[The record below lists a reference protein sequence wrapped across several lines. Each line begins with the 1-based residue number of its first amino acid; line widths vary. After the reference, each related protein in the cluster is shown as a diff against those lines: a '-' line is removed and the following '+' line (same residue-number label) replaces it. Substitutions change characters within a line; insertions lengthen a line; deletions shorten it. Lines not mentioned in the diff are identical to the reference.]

1 MVAPSLPRL
10 TFRPDINGL
19 RAIAVV
25 SVVAFHV
32 ERRLAPGGFV
42 GVDIFF
48 VISGYL
54 ISRIILSEIAA
65 DRFNLRRFYAR
76 RVRRIFPALAV
87 VLGFVWV
94 CGLLWLSPPAL
105 TVLGQHQLE
114 AAAYILNFSLA
125 SEANYFAPATQGNPL
140 LHLWSLSIEE
150 QFYIVWPALLLVAA
164 RLRLPIGAMIL
175 LFMALSFGFNLHQ
188 TVENPTAAFY
198 LPWGRA
204 WELALGAAVAR
215 FEFLREPLATS
226 RQGGLALLGI
236 ALMAGAIFL
245 FDESQP
251 FPGWRAAVPT
261 LGCALV
267 IAFPGRWSEKIL
279 RAPPMQFFGS
289 LSYPFYLWHW
299 PLLAFAFLRWGDL
312 TPLGLR
318 PALAVLALILAVL
331 TNRLIERPV
340 FAFSVRRPRKTVAG
354 LASVLIALGLIG
366 MLTRAEKG
374 FPGRYPAQVAA
385 IFAFPPHGFDQ
396 KFYRA
401 GQCYD
406 DRQDEA
412 LTAANVAE
420 AFAPQC
426 LQKADPAKPTILLL
440 GDSHGAHLYPG
451 LKARFGDRANILQ
464 LNASYCAPLVERI
477 DLSAGGVTATQRC
490 RVINDYVFAQVEALK
505 PEIVVV
511 GAYFGLFLNSPAWAY
526 RDFLQNF
533 RAGASALRARGVGHV
548 IISGQIPT
556 WMPSLPQLAA
566 NELLNDGM
574 SPVFSTSGLDTKNL
588 AVDAALRQRDFGAGA
603 TYVSLVEKLCE
614 DEGCSRRL
622 GDDLPDDLMDIEYGH
637 FSQRGSEYVVGEIL
651 GPEIEKAL
659 AARKR

>member
-1 MVAPSLPRL
+1 MTQSPPRQ
-10 TFRPDINGL
+10 TFRHDINGL

-54 ISRIILSEIAA
+54 ISRIILSEIWA
-65 DRFNLRRFYAR
+65 DHFSLRRFYAR

-87 VLGFVWV
+87 VLGVVWI

-125 SEANYFAPATQGNPL
+125 SDANYFAPSAQGNPL

-150 QFYIVWPALLLVAA
+150 QFYIVWPALLLFAS
-164 RLRLPIGAMIL
+164 RLRLPTGALIL
-175 LFMALSFGFNLHQ
+175 LFLALSFGFNLYQ
-188 TVENPTAAFY
+188 TPRDPTAAFY
-198 LPWGRA
+198 LPWGRV

-215 FEFLREPLATS
+215 FEFFRSKLPVP
-226 RQGGLALLGI
+226 RQGALALVGI
-236 ALMAGAIFL
+236 ALMVGAIFL

-251 FPGWRAAVPT
+251 FPCWRAAVPT

-267 IAFPGRWSEKIL
+267 IAFPGRWSERIL

-312 TPLGLR
+312 APLGLR
-318 PALAVLALILAVL
+318 PALAVLALILAAL
-331 TNRLIERPV
+331 TNRFVERPV
-340 FAFSVRRPRKTVAG
+340 FAFSVRRPRKIVAG
-354 LASVLIALGLIG
+354 LASVLVALGLIG

-374 FPGRYPAQVAA
+374 FPGRYTAQVAA
-385 IFAFPPHGFDQ
+385 IFDFPPHGFDQ
-396 KFYRA
+396 NVYRA

-406 DRQDEA
+406 DRQDES
-412 LTAANVAE
+412 LTAATVAQ

-451 LKARFGDRANILQ
+451 LHAAFGDRANILQ
-464 LNASYCAPLVERI
+464 LNASYCAPLVEKI
-477 DLSAGGVTATQRC
+477 DLEAGGVAATQRC

-505 PEIVVV
+505 PDIVVV
-511 GAYFGLFLNSPAWAY
+511 GAYFGLFLNSSTWAY
-526 RDFLQNF
+526 RDFLANF
-533 RAGASALRARGVGHV
+533 SAGASALRARGVGQV

-556 WMPSLPQLAA
+556 WTPSLPQLAA
-566 NELLNDGM
+566 NELLSEGM
-574 SPVFSTSGLDTKNL
+574 SPVFSTSGLDRQNL
-588 AVDAALRQRDFGAGA
+588 AVDASLRQQDFGAGA
-603 TYVSLVEKLCE
+603 SYVSLVERLCE
-614 DEGCSRRL
+614 DKGCRRRL
-622 GDDLPDDLMDIEYGH
+622 GDDLPDDLMSVDYGH
-637 FSQRGSEYVVGEIL
+637 FSQRGSEYVVREIL
-651 GPEIEKAL
+651 GPAIEEAL

>member
-1 MVAPSLPRL
+1 MAPSPPRL

-54 ISRIILSEIAA
+54 ISRIILSEIWA
-65 DRFNLRRFYAR
+65 DHFSLRRFYAR

-87 VLGFVWV
+87 VLGFVWL

-150 QFYIVWPALLLVAA
+150 QFYIVWPALLLLAV
-164 RLRLPIGAMIL
+164 RLRLPTGALIL
-175 LFMALSFGFNLHQ
+175 LFMALSFGFNLYL
-188 TVENPTAAFY
+188 TAENPTAAFY

-204 WELALGAAVAR
+204 WELALGAAAAR
-215 FEFLREPLATS
+215 FEFSCGPRPGS
-226 RQGGLALLGI
+226 RQGGLALAGI
-236 ALMAGAIFL
+236 ALMVGAIFL
-245 FDESQP
+245 FDENQP

-318 PALAVLALILAVL
+318 PALAVLALILAAS
-331 TNRLIERPV
+331 TNRFVERPV
-340 FAFSVRRPRKTVAG
+340 FAFSVRRRGKTVAA
-354 LASVLIALGLIG
+354 LASALVTLGLIG

-374 FPGRYPAQVAA
+374 FPSRYTQQIAA

-396 KFYRA
+396 NAYRA

-406 DRQDEA
+406 DRKDET
-412 LTAANVAE
+412 LTTANVAE

-451 LKARFGDRANILQ
+451 LQARFGDKANILQ
-464 LNASYCAPLVERI
+464 LNASYCAPLVEKI
-477 DLSAGGVTATQRC
+477 DLAAGGVAATQRC

-505 PEIVVV
+505 PDIVVV

-526 RDFLQNF
+526 RDFLENF
-533 RAGASALRARGVGHV
+533 RAGASALRALGVGHV
-548 IISGQIPT
+548 IVSGQIPT
-556 WMPSLPQLAA
+556 WTPSLPQLAA
-566 NELLNDGM
+566 NELLSDGA
-574 SPVFSTSGLDTKNL
+574 SPSFSTGGLDTKNL
-588 AVDAALRQRDFGAGA
+588 AVDASLRQQDFGAGA

-614 DEGCSRRL
+614 VKGCRRRL
-622 GDDLPDDLMDIEYGH
+622 GDDLPDDLMSIDYGH
-637 FSQRGSEYVVGEIL
+637 FSRRGSEYVVREIL
-651 GPEIEKAL
+651 GPAIEKAL
-659 AARKR
+659 AERKR